1 MKVET
6 ITLSILCIFVL
17 LVANGFC
24 LYEIS
29 YTKAILKTADKLSKA
44 ASTIQTMGTV
54 TEIGSTGIDI
64 TIDYAVYAFQADNG
78 EIFSGR
84 FYIQEAKTY
93 QIGDGVTINYNRE
106 NPEENVC
113 IDRLVC
119 EKKDFNVALCAM
131 LFGNLFVIGIFLV
144 SFLINR

>member
-1 MKVET
+1 
-6 ITLSILCIFVL
+6 
-17 LVANGFC
+17 
-24 LYEIS
+24 
-29 YTKAILKTADKLSKA
+29 
-44 ASTIQTMGTV
+44 MGTV

-93 QIGDGVTINYNRE
+93 QIGDGVTINYNRK